1 MLGVIAV
8 LLVFILALMIAYALA
23 LAPASRKHALTGEIK
38 KYRYAH
44 RGLFSRE
51 KGIPENS
58 LAAFKAAIDNGY
70 GFELDIH
77 LTADK
82 KLVVIHDG
90 SLKRTA
96 GADVCVYTSTYEEI
110 SAYSL
115 EGTNE
120 KVPLFEDVLKLNGG
134 KTPMIIELKVD
145 KSNADAL
152 VCAVLEELRGYEG
165 LYCIESF
172 YPDALISLKK
182 RAPDIMRGQLSC
194 NVRREDKTFSK
205 IKNFVLK
212 NLLTN
217 FITKPDFIAYAHEDR
232 ELYSVSL
239 CRGLYHPVEFYWT
252 VRDEKMLAVTEKA
265 GAGVIFDSFV
275 PISK

>member
-1 MLGVIAV
+1 MLAFLATILSITLV
-8 LLVFILALMIAYALA
+8 LMALYVFS
-23 LAPASRKHALTGEIK
+23 LAPARRKHALTSEIK

-44 RGLFSRE
+44 RGLFSTE

-58 LAAFKAAIDNGY
+58 LAAFSAAIENGF
-70 GFELDIH
+70 GFELDVH

-82 KLVVIHDG
+82 KLAVVHDD

-96 GADVCVYTSTYEEI
+96 GADVLVYASDHAEI
-110 SAYSL
+110 SKYSL
-115 EGTNE
+115 EGTSE
-120 KVPLFEDVLKLNGG
+120 KVPQLCEVLELNAGRV
-134 KTPMIIELKVD
+134 PMVIELKVD
-145 KSNADAL
+145 KGNADEL
-152 VCAVLEELRGYEG
+152 VCAVLKELAGYSG

-182 RAPDIMRGQLSC
+182 RAPEVMRGQLSC
-194 NVRREDKTFSK
+194 NVRREDKSFSK

-217 FITKPDFIAYAHEDR
+217 FITRPDFIAYAHEDR
-232 ELYSVSL
+232 DLYSFSL
-239 CRGLYHPVEFYWT
+239 CKALYRPTEFYWT
-252 VRDEKMLAVTEKA
+252 VRDEKTLDIIENM

-275 PISK
+275 PKK